1 MPCLVCDNYVHH
13 SATLSGIPHK
23 YFAIEVILIMFLHP
37 SCIKM
42 YTRVASIPPH
52 MQIPALSHPP
62 LSLHTSLSHPP
73 HLAVTLPSSSTPH
86 CHPPPSLHTSLTRSA
101 TLVLAYL
108 MRHEGKSLQEAHS
121 FLKER
126 RPFIRPNFG
135 FWRQLI
141 DYEHCLFQR
150 NTVNMIKW
158 KEDTFIPD
166 IYYDQYKDLY

>member
-1 MPCLVCDNYVHH
+1 MYKNVHTCSLH
-13 SATLSGIPHK
+13 SST
-23 YFAIEVILIMFLHP
+23 
-37 SCIKM
+37 
-42 YTRVASIPPH
+42 H
-52 MQIPALSHPP
+52 MQRPALSHPLLSLHTSLSPSTPCCHPP

-73 HLAVTLPSSSTPH
+73 HLAVTLPSPSAPH
-86 CHPPPSLHTSLTRSA
+86 CHPPLSLHTSLTRSA